1 MVFSFMAVSWGATT
15 PEIRIDIPTEIEMK
29 LYNGLLVKDGGFPV
43 SRVRE
48 SLGKRDGHSFVL
60 HGPANLALSATVRL
74 SDSTARM
81 GTGGGGAPG
90 WELSRREA
98 AWLYNAQA
106 KCSVTPDFSAFR

>member
-81 GTGGGGAPG
+81 GTGG
-90 WELSRREA
+90 
-98 AWLYNAQA
+98 
-106 KCSVTPDFSAFR
+106 